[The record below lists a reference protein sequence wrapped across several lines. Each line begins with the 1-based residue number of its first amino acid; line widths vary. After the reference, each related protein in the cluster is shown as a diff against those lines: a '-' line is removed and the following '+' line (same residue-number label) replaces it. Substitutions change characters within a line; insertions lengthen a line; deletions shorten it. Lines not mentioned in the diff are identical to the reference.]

1 MPGSRETL
9 RFLPYRGCRWDT
21 ETPAGEGNRVEVKW
35 TETERLAV
43 VPRILAA
50 SARSG
55 SFEKGLIS
63 SLRTTYLTR
72 ALIRWLREIG
82 GEPCSGS
89 VICGHLATYST
100 NGPAAGRSQPI
111 DIKADS

>member
-50 SARSG
+50 SARSDF
-55 SFEKGLIS
+55 FEKGLIS
-63 SLRTTYLTR
+63 SLGL
-72 ALIRWLREIG
+72 
-82 GEPCSGS
+82 
-89 VICGHLATYST
+89 ST
-100 NGPAAGRSQPI
+100 
-111 DIKADS
+111 